1 VYSTVLSIKP
11 DNAVKVI
18 LATFALHNFLRAKVP
33 NRYIPKRLVNSED
46 QLGRTRDGSWRIDE
60 CGKQL
65 RSFSKFQKRPTSC

>member
-1 VYSTVLSIKP
+1 MYSTVLSIKP

-46 QLGRTRDGSWRIDE
+46 QLGRTRDGSWRIDDVA
-60 CGKQL
+60 GNLAAFPNSRKG
-65 RSFSKFQKRPTSC
+65 